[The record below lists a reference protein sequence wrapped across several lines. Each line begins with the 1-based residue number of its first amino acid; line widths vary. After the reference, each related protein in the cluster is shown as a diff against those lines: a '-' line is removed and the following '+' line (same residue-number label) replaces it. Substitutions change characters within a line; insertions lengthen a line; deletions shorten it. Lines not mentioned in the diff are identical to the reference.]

1 MFVIHWFPANVEYP
15 SSIETLL
22 EGLIL
27 KYIKWTELNV
37 TRPFYQTRGKPAET
51 QISLEAALLQN
62 PWPEAHLVKLPR
74 ERRKFGSNTLRQ
86 SRVVLQF
93 KLLPPGSL
101 WRAGNSF
108 LPQVQHEIVL
118 YF

>member
-1 MFVIHWFPANVEYP
+1 M
-15 SSIETLL
+15 
-22 EGLIL
+22 
-27 KYIKWTELNV
+27 
-37 TRPFYQTRGKPAET
+37 QTRGKPADP
-51 QISLEAALLQN
+51 QIYLEATLLQD

-86 SRVVLQF
+86 SLGRVVLQF

-108 LPQVQHEIVL
+108 LPPSAA
-118 YF
+118 